1 MTNLEDLGAL
11 ENLKEKNSKKE
22 EEENDKAKEEDS
34 SPKRN
39 LRSRTKASATTTS
52 KVTKAED
59 DKKKQPNVLKA
70 SQLSSADLP
79 SHAVIRHFHVDRVY
93 QQAGVQYDLA
103 RTVIGDVF
111 SSSSSSDSSNSN
123 STKEKGQKQVLE
135 KILVRITSVQLEAE
149 TMWRR
154 LGFKESA
161 LTSSGKGKSAKVKVL
176 DSKVIFGEYETWLE
190 MTRERWEKLEQ
201 STAAPVF

>member
-1 MTNLEDLGAL
+1 MTAKTEA
-11 ENLKEKNSKKE
+11 K
-22 EEENDKAKEEDS
+22 DKAKEEES
-34 SPKRN
+34 SPNRN
-39 LRSRTKASATTTS
+39 LRSRTKASAPTTS
-52 KVTKAED
+52 KTTKAED
-59 DKKKQPNVLKA
+59 DKKKIPNVLKA
-70 SQLSSADLP
+70 SELSSADLP

-111 SSSSSSDSSNSN
+111 SSDSSNSN

-135 KILVRITSVQLEAE
+135 KILVRVTSVQLEAE

-154 LGFKESA
+154 LGFRESA
-161 LTSSGKGKSAKVKVL
+161 STSSGKSAKKVKVP

-201 STAAPVF
+201 PTVAAPVS

>member
-11 ENLKEKNSKKE
+11 ENLKEKNSKKQ
-22 EEENDKAKEEDS
+22 EEENEKAKEEES

-70 SQLSSADLP
+70 SELSSVDLP

-111 SSSSSSDSSNSN
+111 SSSSDSN

-135 KILVRITSVQLEAE
+135 KILVRVTSVQLEAD

-154 LGFKESA
+154 LGFKESSSA
-161 LTSSGKGKSAKVKVL
+161 FTSTSSSEKPGKRSKVSNSA
-176 DSKVIFGEYETWLE
+176 VIFGEYETWLE
-190 MTRERWEKLEQ
+190 MTRERWEKIEQ
-201 STAAPVF
+201 STAAPVS